1 MNKKRNKLNT
11 LAGLLV
17 AVVVLAAC
25 QDQTQPTTTTTDPAQ
40 NTGRGRRAT
49 PVAGGEAA
57 PAAGAAAPAQPTA
70 LPTRVVVANTTLTV
84 DGVLALGGPLM
95 TMSFSGNGKV
105 AAVNVSP
112 GQAVKK
118 GDVLAELDSTSL
130 GNALQLAQEQLVLK
144 QAQINS
150 SLAPSAKTELD
161 TARASLASAYA
172 AYAEAKKGPDANTV
186 EQALRSWNQAKNS
199 LYSSQLNRDATCAT
213 DKESGK
219 CKQAE
224 LGVQSAEINERSAYQ
239 KYVDSQAPTTPG
251 TLTQSWSGVLQAQA
265 SLAKL
270 QYNVSAEDKQVYD
283 LQLASAQKAV
293 ERAQRNLAQAKLT
306 SPCDCKVQEVTMS
319 AGGAGGNITL
329 LDVAQVQFHTTNLNE
344 RDVVN
349 LQQGQAVMLRLKAFG
364 QTFVGKVGNV
374 LPVSSGSLSGVALYT
389 AIVTLDPT
397 DAELLPG
404 MTGQAEITLK

>member
-1 MNKKRNKLNT
+1 
-11 LAGLLV
+11 
-17 AVVVLAAC
+17 
-25 QDQTQPTTTTTDPAQ
+25 
-40 NTGRGRRAT
+40 
-49 PVAGGEAA
+49 
-57 PAAGAAAPAQPTA
+57 
-70 LPTRVVVANTTLTV
+70 VVAASTTLTV
-84 DGVLALGGPLM
+84 DGVLALGGPLI

-105 AAVNVSP
+105 AAVTVSP

-118 GDVLAELDSTSL
+118 GAVLAELDTTSL
-130 GNALQLAQEQLVLK
+130 SNALQQAQEQLVLR

-172 AYAEAKKGPDANTV
+172 AYALAKKGPDANTV

-224 LGVQSAEINERSAYQ
+224 LGVKSSEINERSAYQ
-239 KYVDSQAPTTPG
+239 KYLDSQAPTTQDK
-251 TLTQSWSGVLQAQA
+251 LTQSWSGVLQAQA

-270 QYNVSAEDKQVYD
+270 QNNVSDEDKRVYD

-293 ERAQRNLAQAKLT
+293 ARAQRNLTKAKLI
-306 SPCDCKVQEVTMS
+306 SPCNCKVQVVTMS
-319 AGGAGGNITL
+319 AGGGGGNITL

-349 LQQGQAVMLRLKAFG
+349 LQHGQAVTLRLKAFG
-364 QTFVGKVGNV
+364 QTFAGKVGHV
-374 LPVSSGSLSGVALYT
+374 LPLSSGSLSGVALYT
-389 AIVTLDPT
+389 VIVTLDAT

-404 MTGQAEITLK
+404 MTGQAEITLNRQIN